1 MKLERY
7 NTEIIVETTFDAYKS
22 GRSITPSKEYPIVL
36 SYPYARGLSP
46 IHLTL
51 DEANELLDE
60 LKSAIERSMKESNN

>member
-22 GRSITPSKEYPIVL
+22 GRSTAPSKENPIVL

-46 IHLTL
+46 IPLTL
-51 DEANELLDE
+51 DEANELMGE
-60 LKSAIERSMKESNN
+60 LKSAIEQSTKKSNN